1 MRKNPGI
8 FRDAGPVILRW
19 EANARW
25 SRLDAGQFRRMAA
38 LVGLVAFGLLFLTW
52 SRVRVLANGYQ
63 IAELRTQRDQLLNE
77 HLHLERRLQE
87 IQSLD
92 YAEAVARHQLGMV
105 DVNPNQVITL
115 RKQGTA
121 SRLWEGVS
129 ALFSSKDKDGGP
141 DKAPAAKAK
150 Q

>member
-25 SRLDAGQFRRMAA
+25 SRLDAGQFRRLATVVGVVA
-38 LVGLVAFGLLFLTW
+38 LALMFLTW
-52 SRVRVLANGYQ
+52 SRVQVLANGYQ

-77 HLHLERRLQE
+77 HRHLERRLQE
-87 IQSLD
+87 VQSLD
-92 YAEAVARHQLGMV
+92 YAEDVARHQLGMV

-115 RKQGTA
+115 HKQGTA
-121 SRLWEGVS
+121 SRLWDGVT
-129 ALFSSKDKDGGP
+129 ALFSRDKQEAPGQSDGSG
-141 DKAPAAKAK
+141 KAK
-150 Q
+150 P

>member
-25 SRLDAGQFRRMAA
+25 SRLEAGQFRRLAA
-38 LVGLVAFGLLFLTW
+38 LVSVLALGLLMLTW

-63 IAELRTQRDQLLNE
+63 ISELRAQRDELLNE
-77 HLHLERRLQE
+77 HRHLERRLQE
-87 IQSLD
+87 VQSLE
-92 YAEAVARHQLGMV
+92 YAEDVARHQLGMV

-115 RKQGTA
+115 RKQGA
-121 SRLWEGVS
+121 AGRLWEGVA
-129 ALFSSKDKDGGP
+129 ALF
-141 DKAPAAKAK
+141 APKPPALAEKKAK
-150 Q
+150 P

>member
-25 SRLDAGQFRRMAA
+25 SRLEPGQFRRLAA
-38 LVGLVAFGLLFLTW
+38 LVGVLSVALLFLTW

-63 IAELRTQRDQLLNE
+63 ISELRAQRDELLNE
-77 HLHLERRLQE
+77 HRHLERRLQE
-87 IQSLD
+87 VQSLD
-92 YAEAVARHQLGMV
+92 YAEDVARHQLGMV

-115 RKQGTA
+115 RKQGSA
-121 SRLWEGVS
+121 SRLWDGVA
-129 ALFSSKDKDGGP
+129 ALFSSKSKDP
-141 DKAPAAKAK
+141 VADAEARAKR
-150 Q
+150 

>member
-1 MRKNPGI
+1 MRKEPGL

-25 SRLDAGQFRRMAA
+25 SRMDAVQFRKVAA
-38 LVGLVAFGLLFLTW
+38 LVSVLAVALLLLTW

-63 IAELRTQRDQLLNE
+63 IAELRAERDELLNE
-77 HLHLERRLQE
+77 HRHLERRLQE
-87 IQSLD
+87 MQSLD

-115 RKQGTA
+115 RKQGRA
-121 SRLWEGVS
+121 GKLWDDVS
-129 ALFSSKDKDGGP
+129 ALFKSDKKD
-141 DKAPAAKAK
+141 APARKEK
-150 Q
+150 PKR